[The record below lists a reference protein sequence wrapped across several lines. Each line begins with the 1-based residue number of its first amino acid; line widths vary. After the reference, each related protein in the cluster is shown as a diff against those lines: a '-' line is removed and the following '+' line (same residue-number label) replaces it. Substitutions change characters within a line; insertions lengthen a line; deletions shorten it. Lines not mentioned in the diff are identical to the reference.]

1 MLEMTSF
8 GNTQTEPNRSQSPRS
23 LLNRKNR
30 AAVLL
35 HHTLRRSQWLRVPF
49 LSLPAGA
56 THPSYGPVRALSKRS
71 IMASILAVQSFKG
84 GTGKSTITANLAVTL
99 AQLGK
104 RVGVIDLD
112 LEGPGLHVIFGVSDQ
127 DVHATINDVLQH
139 SAPISEAV
147 LDLTEVL
154 NIKKGC
160 LMFSPAGHK
169 LSEILSIVD
178 RGFDLSKLK
187 KTLDELARTYQ
198 LDHLIIDSHPGIEKD
213 TLLSMAL
220 CDFVVL
226 ISRVDQQDLFGSGVM
241 TEVASQL
248 DKPVVLI
255 LNMLPSTVGEKEAA
269 KIGERLA
276 ELFHLHVLTAL
287 PFNSDVLESLSKGV
301 FVLERPKD
309 PLTRRFTE
317 LAENILAA
325 VDPTGALGGFAEGQS
340 TAQSSS

>member
-1 MLEMTSF
+1 
-8 GNTQTEPNRSQSPRS
+8 
-23 LLNRKNR
+23 
-30 AAVLL
+30 
-35 HHTLRRSQWLRVPF
+35 
-49 LSLPAGA
+49 
-56 THPSYGPVRALSKRS
+56 
-71 IMASILAVQSFKG
+71 MASIFAVQSFKG

-99 AQLGK
+99 AQMGK

-112 LEGPGLHVIFGVSDQ
+112 LEGPGLHVIFGVSEQ

-139 SAPISEAV
+139 SAPISDAV
-147 LDLTEVL
+147 LDLTDTL
-154 NIKKGC
+154 NIKNGC
-160 LMFSPAGHK
+160 LVFSPAGHK
-169 LSEILSIVD
+169 LDEILSIVD
-178 RGFDLSKLK
+178 RGFDLAKLK
-187 KTLDELARTYQ
+187 KTLDELARAYH

-255 LNMLPSTVGEKEAA
+255 LNMLPSTVGDKEAA

-301 FVLERPKD
+301 FVLEKPKD
-309 PLTRRFTE
+309 PLTRRFVG

-325 VDPTGALGGFAEGQS
+325 VEPAGALGAFAEGQS